1 MNRIARHKSRR
12 SFRQKQPPDA
22 SFDRDF
28 FLFRR
33 RWPSSAFKISFGKGA
48 SKSSAILIVSP

>member
-1 MNRIARHKSRR
+1 VPHGQFEWEVTPRIKYAGIQHI
-12 SFRQKQPPDA
+12 FHY
-22 SFDRDF
+22 F

-33 RWPSSAFKISFGKGA
+33 RWPSSAFKISFGKGV